1 MMRPIDELMA
11 FYAFRQVK
19 TRRIRRPR
27 LSAEAQ
33 ELAAEFEALINEST
47 TLATLVLYFKS
58 RFDESDVAK
67 LYELYLQSN
76 FEILE
81 NASLVDM
88 DVDLAFEQK
97 VSHFTR
103 MQERDRLRKRFKA
116 LEEEVLMSSKD
127 AREPEFHENRIH
139 EELMPTEN
147 KSDGG
152 CLWQIVLTIISLSIV
167 SLLIRFLWFF
177 FKA

>member
-11 FYAFRQVK
+11 YYAFRQVK

-103 MQERDRLRKRFKA
+103 MQERERMRKRFKA
-116 LEEEVLMSSKD
+116 LEEEVLMSSND

-139 EELMPTEN
+139 EEPMPTEN

>member
-33 ELAAEFEALINEST
+33 ALAAEFEALITEST

-67 LYELYLQSN
+67 LYELYLQST

-97 VSHFTR
+97 VSQFTR
-103 MQERDRLRKRFKA
+103 LQEREQMRKRFNQ
-116 LEEEVLMSSKD
+116 LEEEVLMSSND
-127 AREPEFHENRIH
+127 AREPEFQENRLH

-167 SLLIRFLWFF
+167 SLLIRFLWLF